1 MKIYELKITDNL
13 LEETPLNELEDYSS
27 VTEIALVE
35 NPAIETEWVYMSKQE
50 FESYTDYPQYMSDA
64 AQVALNYLEE
74 SGNPNDCMTQTGK
87 VRAQQLAQ
95 KKPVSLQ
102 TLKRMKSYIS
112 RHMVDLDSSTSY
124 DDGCG
129 KTAMAAWGCRSKNEC
144 NAALKWLDRK
154 ITTVEEEFITP
165 NPCQSGYEAIG
176 TKIKNGRRVPN
187 CVPLSAKAHTF
198 DAVVDIN
205 GVPLYKTQS
214 EADSE
219 AASMGCSGSHIHEY
233 EGQELYMPCQTHEEA
248 TQLWDDGSTEELSM
262 EEKGVELDVLL
273 ENGWTITDSV
283 EIDEQYTEELIEEYR
298 KKVNNNYTAQEFYRI
313 VSSPNEPSIMDS
325 SYRKRRYIYTIGPGQ
340 GSPLISTSRQI
351 CRQMIGQKQLVYRF
365 EDIQSLNLQLTAEDK
380 DRKIVPR
387 PKGTSPDIFR
397 WKMGAN
403 CRHVWSEL
411 SFSPDERIPK
421 TATRGKRKAEM
432 ELPAPG
438 GSGQVNPKVAFSH
451 DEDREMIEGVIDL
464 ILQVGDMEERKKVA
478 EHAIRN
484 FMDEG
489 VSFDVNDFLTRIN
502 LLGEIELSHHEE
514 DKPVVYQYGL
524 PVYELEEIAVWKSEV
539 MGCKGVYDEVE
550 YDGKKHYR
558 PCKYVSEESK
568 FKEQFT
574 FNIDEE
580 KRMIYSPAMLPDRL
594 IKRID
599 EVTRQEYFVY
609 FTKETIEKIAQKFLM
624 EKRVNSTNL
633 EHTNLKYDDIY
644 MVESWIVTSDL
655 DKAYSLGFT
664 RQEVP
669 IGSWMVAYKVKND
682 KVWNEQIKTGKVKGL
697 SVEGEF
703 ELVQQSFSNDEYLYN
718 EIINILKK
726 TE

>member
-1 MKIYELKITDNL
+1 MKIYELKISDTL
-13 LEETPLNELEDYSS
+13 LEDTPLNELTDYSS

-64 AQVALNYLEE
+64 AQVALNYIEE
-74 SGNPNDCMTQTGK
+74 SGNPNDCLTQVGK

-95 KKPVSLQ
+95 RKPVSLD

-129 KTAMAAWGCRSKNEC
+129 KLAMAAWGCRSKNEC
-144 NAALKWLDRK
+144 NAALKYLDRK
-154 ITTVEEEFITP
+154 ITTIEEEFITP

-187 CVPLSAKAHTF
+187 CVPIQAKAHTF
-198 DAVVDIN
+198 EAVVDIN
-205 GVPLYKTQS
+205 GVPLYRTQA
-214 EADSE
+214 EADTE
-219 AASMGCSGSHIHEY
+219 AAMMGCVGSHTHEY
-233 EGQELYMPCQTHEEA
+233 DGETLYMPCKDHSQA
-248 TQLWDDGSTEELSM
+248 TTIWDDNSTEELSL

-273 ENGWTITDSV
+273 ENGWSITDSR
-283 EIDEQYTEELIEEYR
+283 EIDEELTEELIEEYR
-298 KKVNNNYTAQEFYRI
+298 KKVNKNYSSQEFYRI

-340 GSPLISTSRQI
+340 GSPLISTSREI

-365 EDIQSLNLQLTAEDK
+365 EDIQMLNLQLTAEDK

-411 SFSPDERIPK
+411 SFAPDERIPK

-432 ELPAPG
+432 ETPAPG
-438 GSGQVNPKVAFSH
+438 GSGQVNPKVVFS
-451 DEDREMIEGVIDL
+451 
-464 ILQVGDMEERKKVA
+464 Q
-478 EHAIRN
+478 
-484 FMDEG
+484 
-489 VSFDVNDFLTRIN
+489 
-502 LLGEIELSHHEE
+502 EE

-524 PVYELEEIAVWKSEV
+524 PVYELEEVAVWKSEM
-539 MGCKGVYDEVE
+539 MGCKGVYDEVD

-558 PCKYVSEESK
+558 PCKYVSEENK

-580 KRMIYSPAMLPDRL
+580 KRMIYSPAMLPDRM
-594 IKRID
+594 IARRD
-599 EVTRQEYFVY
+599 EVTGEKYFVY
-609 FTKETIEKIAQKFLM
+609 FTKETIEKISQKFLM
-624 EKRVNSTNL
+624 EKRVNNTNL

-682 KVWNEQIKTGKVKGL
+682 KVWNEKIKTGKVKGL